1 MVSVRAH
8 LVGVYSGKGNGGGL
22 WLFRGDLIPP
32 FAHQLRQSSLTSRIV
47 KMAEVAASI
56 NDGRTHL
63 LLAATGSVATIK
75 LPLIISSFE
84 RHPNLSIRV
93 ILTKSAAHFL
103 AGQSP
108 EQPTVES
115 LSSLPHVDGVYRDE
129 DEWAVPWT
137 REASILHIELRRWA
151 HLLAI
156 VPLSAN
162 VLAKMTGGLCDDLL
176 TTVIRAWD
184 TGTPES
190 RGPPI
195 LVAPAM
201 NSMMWTHPLT
211 SKQLSILENE
221 WWWVEILPAQ
231 SKTLA
236 CGDTGQGGMC
246 EWKKVVSVIEER
258 LELSRVY
265 HRRNLISTDAV

>member
-1 MVSVRAH
+1 MTARAKAMQQAPA
-8 LVGVYSGKGNGGGL
+8 V
-22 WLFRGDLIPP
+22 
-32 FAHQLRQSSLTSRIV
+32 
-47 KMAEVAASI
+47 EVAASI
-56 NDGRTHL
+56 NDGKTHL

-93 ILTKSAAHFL
+93 IVTKSAAHFL

-115 LSSLPHVDGVYRDE
+115 LSSLPNVDGVHRDE
-129 DEWAVPWT
+129 DEWVVPWT
-137 REASILHIELRRWA
+137 REANILHIELRRWA

-176 TTVIRAWD
+176 TTVIRAWN

-201 NSMMWTHPLT
+201 NSMMWIHPLT

-246 EWKKVVSVIEER
+246 DWKRIVSMIEER
-258 LELSRVY
+258 LELTRVY